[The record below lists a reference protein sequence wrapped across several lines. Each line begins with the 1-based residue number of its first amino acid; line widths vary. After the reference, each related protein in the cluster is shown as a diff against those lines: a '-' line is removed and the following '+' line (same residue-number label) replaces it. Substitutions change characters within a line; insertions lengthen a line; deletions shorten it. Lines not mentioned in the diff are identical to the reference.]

1 MLIPSNDTYLHD
13 IAGNENAKAALREM
27 VLLPAVRPDLFVGL
41 RAPPKG
47 LLLYGPPGNGKTLLA
62 RALANEA
69 PDCNFINVS
78 ASSLTSKWVGEG
90 EKMVR
95 AVFAVAAAV
104 QPTIIF
110 VDEVDSLLSTRKETD
125 DAIWRLKTEFLIHL
139 DGIASNQKD
148 KITLIAATN
157 IPYRLDQAVLR
168 RFQKRI
174 MIPLP
179 LMPNRQELLS
189 NLLKKSKNSITC
201 EQLKEIARLTEGYSG
216 SDLTQLTK
224 DAAMTPLRE
233 MTSQQITRITT
244 VRPINAKDFIL
255 SMKRVRPSTSA
266 QSIVELEKWTRSYG
280 ELSSKNA

>member
-1 MLIPSNDTYLHD
+1 
-13 IAGNENAKAALREM
+13 
-27 VLLPAVRPDLFVGL
+27 
-41 RAPPKG
+41 
-47 LLLYGPPGNGKTLLA
+47 
-62 RALANEA
+62 
-69 PDCNFINVS
+69 
-78 ASSLTSKWVGEG
+78 
-90 EKMVR
+90 MVR

-157 IPYRLDQAVLR
+157 IPYSELNQLLRNCITYCFYTCHLTNSYLGLDQAVLR

-233 MTSQQITRITT
+233 MTSQQITRYYKTIT
-244 VRPINAKDFIL
+244 
-255 SMKRVRPSTSA
+255 
-266 QSIVELEKWTRSYG
+266 
-280 ELSSKNA
+280 